1 MSVDLWL
8 ITGNNGE
15 DWCFDNLEVN
25 GRKRDSYYWV
35 KDMLDENFIIKK
47 SIPKLDKFDQND
59 QSGNTISF
67 LNCLS
72 QSLNFQ
78 EGQMMNTV
86 NVYEHCDYTIQM
98 TYIVDYNY
106 TNSTDFN
113 YFATMV
119 NTECMKVFGPAI
131 FYKTQDGL
139 TTNLKIDELLNTLL
153 NFYHVVT
160 YRYKNG
166 KFEEI
171 CNKNMEH
178 EIEAVFKSYN
188 KRRIGDW
195 IVLSEDK
202 DQLVRLQP
210 HGNKLSDFN
219 DLIWFKL
226 KSYSGDIYEQFKN
239 DVVSE
244 DDYRGLYMD
253 IDKDYICKVFF

>member
-8 ITGNNGE
+8 ITGNNGD
-15 DWCFDNLEVN
+15 DWNFDNLDVN
-25 GRKRDSYYWV
+25 GRQRDSYYWV
-35 KDMLDENFIIKK
+35 KDMIEEDFITRKTIPQLDHFKE
-47 SIPKLDKFDQND
+47 ND

-67 LNCLS
+67 LNCLT

-78 EGQMMNTV
+78 QDQMMNTV

-98 TYIVDYNY
+98 TYIMDYNF

-119 NTECMKVFGPAI
+119 NTECVKVFGPAI
-131 FYKTQDGL
+131 FYKTENGL
-139 TTNLKIDELLNTLL
+139 TTNLKLDELLETLL

-166 KFEEI
+166 NFEQI
-171 CNKNMEH
+171 CNRNMEH
-178 EIEAVFKSYN
+178 EIEAVFKSYC
-188 KRRIGDW
+188 KRRINDW

-202 DQLVRLQP
+202 DQLTRLKP
-210 HGNKLSDFN
+210 SNNKLSDFN

-226 KSYSGDIYEQFKN
+226 KTYSGDIYHQLKD

-244 DDYRGLYMD
+244 DDFRGLYMD
-253 IDKDYICKVFF
+253 IGKDYILKTFF